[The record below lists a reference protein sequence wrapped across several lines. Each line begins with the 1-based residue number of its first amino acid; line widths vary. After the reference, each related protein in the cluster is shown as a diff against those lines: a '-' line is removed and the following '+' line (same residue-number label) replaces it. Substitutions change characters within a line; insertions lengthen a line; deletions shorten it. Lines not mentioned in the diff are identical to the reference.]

1 MRLKTLVFGMVEKD
15 HGCETYVLTDWPP
28 VTAMEPAMLVSP
40 DLSLIQ
46 VANGLVTFTAKNGQ
60 AIYRFGQELPDGAVA
75 LHKVSGDRKP
85 QTIWP
90 EIKYGFVN

>member
-1 MRLKTLVFGMVEKD
+1 MRLRTLVFGMVEKD
-15 HGCETYVLTDWPP
+15 SGCETYVLTDWPP

-46 VANGLVTFTAKNGQ
+46 VANGMVTFATKNGQ
-60 AIYRFGQELPDGAVA
+60 AIYRFGRELPDGAVA

-85 QTIWP
+85 QAIFP
-90 EIKYGFVN
+90 ETKCGLMN